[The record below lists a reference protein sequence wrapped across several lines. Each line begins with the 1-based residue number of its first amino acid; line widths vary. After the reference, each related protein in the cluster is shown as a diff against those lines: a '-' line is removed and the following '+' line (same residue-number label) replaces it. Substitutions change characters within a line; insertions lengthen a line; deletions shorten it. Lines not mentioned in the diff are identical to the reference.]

1 MIAGAGT
8 AEPDLWC
15 TYAAVRTLAWLDRLD
30 SVPEPEAT
38 VAYLANR
45 RNADGGFAWS
55 RGMPSDAWAAFYCT
69 QAMRDLGTPLADTS
83 GLWTWLESTWS
94 GTAYAMMPGQAP
106 DVWATHF
113 SARTAVEI
121 CGRDVPDRTAM
132 LDWLRGLQ
140 TRGGGLA
147 WTPEHADTGAA
158 DVRAC
163 YYGIAAWR
171 ALANHQPVDPPWD
184 VEALV
189 SGLLSQQDDTGGF
202 RFAEDTEVPCLWAT
216 YRATG
221 ALSALGRKPADS
233 VEAYVLGQR
242 GPSGAFVRW
251 EGYPVEDVWASFCAA
266 GTLTD
271 LPGQAVDAVV
281 AALARFACSG
291 GGYTYREPAE
301 AWDALTT
308 AAVVL
313 RGDPRAADMVRW
325 LESCQLPN
333 EGGVMY
339 MPGRGAEIRC
349 TAWALAAGAFAT
361 DAKGRALVAQWL
373 VAMQNPDGGFGYW
386 EGRGSDM
393 VSTASAV
400 AAAKAVG
407 AELDRAGLARFLS
420 SCRVGESYAHT
431 PGDRPT
437 LRSTLQA
444 HRVRHE
450 LGEPDASGVAE
461 VLRAHHVKG
470 GGYANEG
477 NRMPDLLSTYEA
489 VLAADVHGVA
499 IDADHVGRFVARV
512 STVDKATWTPLA
524 PLGDDPLARCLA
536 ALLSDRLDGR
546 RTALPAV
553 VLS

>member
-1 MIAGAGT
+1 MSAGLGT
-8 AEPDLWC
+8 GGPDLWC

-30 SVPEPEAT
+30 SVVERQAT
-38 VAYLANR
+38 VDYLANR

-69 QAMRDLGTPLADTS
+69 QAMRDLGSPLADTT
-83 GLWTWLESTWS
+83 GLRAWLERTWT
-94 GTAYAMMPGQAP
+94 GAAYAMMPGQAA

-113 SARTAVEI
+113 STRTAVEI
-121 CGRDVPDRTAM
+121 CGHDVPDRTA
-132 LDWLRGLQ
+132 LLHWLRGLQ
-140 TRGGGLA
+140 TPGGGLA
-147 WTPEHADTGAA
+147 WSPDHASSGAA

-171 ALANHQPVDPPWD
+171 ALSDHTPVDPPWD

-189 SGLLSQQDDTGGF
+189 AWLLSQQDTEGGF
-202 RFAEDTEVPCLWAT
+202 RFTEDTAVPCLWAT

-221 ALSALGRKPADS
+221 ALTALGRKPADS
-233 VEAYVLGQR
+233 VTAFVLAQR
-242 GPSGAFVRW
+242 GPTGSFVRW
-251 EGYPVEDVWASFCAA
+251 PGYAVEDVWAAFCAA
-266 GTLTD
+266 GTLSD
-271 LPGQAVDAVV
+271 LPDAAADAVV
-281 AALARFACSG
+281 SALARFACPG
-291 GGYTYREPAE
+291 GGYTYREPESAG
-301 AWDALTT
+301 DALTT
-308 AAVVL
+308 AAAVL
-313 RGDPRAADMVRW
+313 RGEPGVEDLVRW

-349 TAWALAAGAFAT
+349 TAWALAAGAFAA
-361 DAKGRALVAQWL
+361 DPAGRAEVARWL

-400 AAAKAVG
+400 AAAAACG
-407 AELDRAGLARFLS
+407 ADLDHAGLARFLR
-420 SCRVGESYAHT
+420 SCREGDAYAHT

-444 HRVRHE
+444 HRVRHA
-450 LGEPDASGVAE
+450 LGDPDAAAVDA
-461 VLRAHHVKG
+461 VLHAHRVRG

-489 VLAADVHGVA
+489 VLAADLHGVA
-499 IDADHVGRFVARV
+499 IDPEHVLRFVERV
-512 STVDKATWTPLA
+512 STADQATWTPLA

-536 ALLSDRLDGR
+536 ALLRERFGD
-546 RTALPAV
+546 TAAALPAV